1 MTQKLGIIGVGHLA
15 GSLLTGLAR
24 AGWSMEDIRLSP
36 RGQSTTFAQA
46 YGCQRCDSNDAVL
59 AGSDLMLLAV
69 RPADAP
75 EVMADLPFS
84 AHHVVLSACAG
95 VPLHVLQ
102 DAAPAPTILRIMPI
116 TAAELGASPTLVYPM
131 HPAAAAF
138 LETIGTVIPLEREA
152 DFDVGS
158 VSAALYGWAQR
169 LIIDAA
175 SWSSDAGLDP
185 QTARQLI
192 AQTFVA
198 AGRMMAEK
206 EAPMENVLASLIT
219 PGGITEAGLNH
230 LETKEISQAW
240 TGACDVVLEK
250 LQGKATEKQGP

>member
-24 AGWSMEDIRLSP
+24 AGWPMTQVQLAP
-36 RGQSTTFAQA
+36 RGQSGTFAQIH
-46 YGCQRCDSNDAVL
+46 GCQRCDSNDAVV
-59 AGSDLMLLAV
+59 AGSDLVVLAV

-75 EVMADLPFS
+75 AVMADLPFG

-95 VPLHVLQ
+95 VPLRVLQ
-102 DAAPAPTILRIMPI
+102 DAAPAPTVLRIMPI

-138 LETIGTVIPLEREA
+138 LEAIGTVIPLDHEA

-158 VSAALYGWAQR
+158 VSAALYGWAQQ
-169 LIIDAA
+169 LVIDGA
-175 SWSSDAGLDP
+175 SWSGDAGLDP
-185 QTARQLI
+185 QTARQLV
-192 AQTFVA
+192 ARTFVA

-206 EAPMENVLASLIT
+206 EAPMEDVLASLIT

-230 LETKEISQAW
+230 LEAKGISQAW

-250 LQGKATEKQGP
+250 LQGKPAATDKV